1 MKLTRPTLIIDPEKT
16 QRNLRA
22 MKEKAR
28 QHNLIFRPHFKTH
41 QSRAVGRW
49 FAGMGI
55 DKITVSSA
63 GMAEYFAADGWKDIT
78 IAFPLNINEAEK
90 INELAAR
97 VSLNVTILNQESID
111 RLNRVLQHPV
121 GVFLKIDTGARRTG
135 ISHEHIDTARQLKEG
150 IDHSANLQLKGLLTH
165 AGHTY
170 HAGSREE
177 ILEIHEQT
185 RDRLVQLREK
195 LEKGE
200 EKLLISVGDTPS
212 CSLADEFEGIDEV
225 RPGNFIFF
233 DLQQY
238 KLNVC
243 SIDDISVLVACPV
256 VAKHKERGRIIV
268 YGGAVHLSKDT
279 FVEGSTRIYGY
290 GMIVHEEGWVLPE
303 EKIIVE
309 GLSQEHGILNVTP
322 YMMKRI
328 SIGDFVGILPVHS
341 CLTANL
347 MGGYYDMQGKFY
359 DHFNR

>member
-16 QRNLRA
+16 QKNLRA
-22 MKEKAR
+22 MTEKAR

-41 QSRAVGRW
+41 QSQAIGRW

-78 IAFPLNINEAEK
+78 IAFPMNINEASK
-90 INELAAR
+90 INELAGR
-97 VSLNVTILNQESID
+97 VSLNATILNHEAID
-111 RLNRVLQHPV
+111 SLNRVLQHPV

-135 ISHEHIDTARQLKEG
+135 ISHEYVDTARQLKES
-150 IDHSANLQLKGLLTH
+150 IDRSANLHLKGLLTH

-177 ILEIHEQT
+177 IHEIHEQT
-185 RDRLVQLREK
+185 RDRLVHLRQE
-195 LEKGE
+195 LEKGD
-200 EKLLISVGDTPS
+200 EKLFISVGDTPS
-212 CSLADEFEGIDEV
+212 CTLADEFEGIDEI

-233 DLQQY
+233 DLQQH

-243 SIDDISVLVACPV
+243 SIDEISVILACPV

-279 FVEGSTRIYGY
+279 FTEGSTRIYGY
-290 GMIVHEEGWVLPE
+290 GMILHEEGWVHPE

-328 SIGDFVGILPVHS
+328 SIGDFVGILPAHS

-347 MGGYYDMQGKFY
+347 MGGYYDMQGNFY
-359 DHFNR
+359 DHINT